1 MILFELK
8 ELEDVSV
15 PGLEVYREGPL
26 PLAPTLIHIPGG
38 LIEHFQHRHKSIR
51 VAIRAL
57 DVAA

>member
-1 MILFELK
+1 MILLELK

-26 PLAPTLIHIPGG
+26 PLAPALIHIPGG
-38 LIEHFQHRHKSIR
+38 LIEHLQHRHKSIR